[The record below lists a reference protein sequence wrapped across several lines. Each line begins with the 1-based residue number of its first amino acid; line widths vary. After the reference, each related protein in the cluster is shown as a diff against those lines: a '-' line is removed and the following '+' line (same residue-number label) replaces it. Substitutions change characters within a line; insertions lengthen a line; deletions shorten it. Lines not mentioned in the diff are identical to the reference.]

1 MHKLQSISKTT
12 IHFKVHKHLVADGKC
27 KESMDETRRLIA
39 KEVDH
44 TLDMKISTISLSA
57 SKSFLARHVLDD
69 SGDGM
74 VELLKDE

>member
-1 MHKLQSISKTT
+1 
-12 IHFKVHKHLVADGKC
+12 
-27 KESMDETRRLIA
+27 MDETRRLIA